1 MDVSRDDLA
10 TSPSS
15 PFAEITGG
23 LFGWARSRA
32 AFTRHFALI
41 CDNYNAQS
49 KGANR
54 REEALVNGGEE
65 RVLWLFRFPF
75 FRGWIGNIGNNV
87 ESKIVVFERERES
100 IQME

>member
-1 MDVSRDDLA
+1 M
-10 TSPSS
+10 
-15 PFAEITGG
+15 
-23 LFGWARSRA
+23 
-32 AFTRHFALI
+32 I

-87 ESKIVVFERERES
+87 ESKIVVFEREREHS
-100 IQME
+100 NGMKFSYFSQDLHSSTIIQIFFQDKFCNSVQNTEKV